1 MIKLYLTIAVV
12 TLIGGVVY
20 GGFYVYQDKQ
30 KRIATLQQNNAKL
43 EVVAKENEQ
52 VVRTMRVET
61 ARLNDLNRSLQGK
74 LSRAEESRERLLT
87 RLQEINLK
95 KESMV
100 NPVEIEK
107 RINDGTDK
115 MVDDLESITSAGE
128 SRLCVT

>member
-20 GGFYVYQDKQ
+20 GGFYFYQDAQ
-30 KRIATLQQNNAKL
+30 KRIATLQQNSAKL

-61 ARLNDLNRSLQGK
+61 ARLNDLNKSLQGK

-115 MVDDLESITSAGE
+115 MFDDLESITSAVE
-128 SRLCVT
+128 

>member
-1 MIKLYLTIAVV
+1 MMVIVV
-12 TLIGGVVY
+12 GLVGGVVY
-20 GGFYVYQDKQ
+20 GGFYFYQDAQ

-61 ARLNDLNRSLQGK
+61 ARLNDLNKSLQGK
-74 LSRAEESRERLLT
+74 LSRAEESREKLLT

-115 MVDDLESITSAGE
+115 MFNDLESITSVVE
-128 SRLCVT
+128 

>member
-1 MIKLYLTIAVV
+1 MFKLHMMVIVV
-12 TLIGGVVY
+12 GLVGGVVY
-20 GGFYVYQDKQ
+20 GGFYFYQDAQ

-115 MVDDLESITSAGE
+115 MFDDLESITSAVE
-128 SRLCVT
+128 

>member
-52 VVRTMRVET
+52 GVRTMRVET

-115 MVDDLESITSAGE
+115 MFDDLESITSAVE
-128 SRLCVT
+128 

>member
-1 MIKLYLTIAVV
+1 MFKLHMMVIVV
-12 TLIGGVVY
+12 GLVGGVLY
-20 GGFYVYQDKQ
+20 GGFYFYQDAQ

-61 ARLNDLNRSLQGK
+61 ARLNDLNKSLQGK

-115 MVDDLESITSAGE
+115 MFDDLESITSAVE
-128 SRLCVT
+128 

>member
-1 MIKLYLTIAVV
+1 MLRVYIMIIVV
-12 TLIGGVVY
+12 GLVGGVVY
-20 GGFYVYQDKQ
+20 GGYYYYQDTQ
-30 KRIATLQQNNAKL
+30 QRLNTLQQNNAKL

-115 MVDDLESITSAGE
+115 MFDDLESITSAVE
-128 SRLCVT
+128 

>member
-30 KRIATLQQNNAKL
+30 KRIAILQQNNAKL

-115 MVDDLESITSAGE
+115 MFDDLESITSAVE
-128 SRLCVT
+128 

>member
-1 MIKLYLTIAVV
+1 MIAVV

-74 LSRAEESRERLLT
+74 LSKAEESRERLLT

-95 KESMV
+95 KESMI
-100 NPVEIEK
+100 NPIEIEK

-115 MVDDLESITSAGE
+115 MFDDLESITSIIE
-128 SRLCVT
+128 

>member
-1 MIKLYLTIAVV
+1 MIKTYLMIAVV

-74 LSRAEESRERLLT
+74 LSKAEESRERLLT

-95 KESMV
+95 KESMI
-100 NPVEIEK
+100 NPIEIEK

-115 MVDDLESITSAGE
+115 MFDDLESITSIVE
-128 SRLCVT
+128 

>member
-30 KRIATLQQNNAKL
+30 KRIAILQQNNAKL

-74 LSRAEESRERLLT
+74 LSRAEESREKLLT

-95 KESMV
+95 KESMI
-100 NPVEIEK
+100 NPIEIEK

-115 MVDDLESITSAGE
+115 MFNDLESITSAVE
-128 SRLCVT
+128 

>member
-1 MIKLYLTIAVV
+1 MMVIVV
-12 TLIGGVVY
+12 GLVAGVVY
-20 GGFYVYQDKQ
+20 GGFYFYQDAQ
-30 KRIATLQQNNAKL
+30 KRIATLQQNSAKL

-61 ARLNDLNRSLQGK
+61 ARLNDLNKSLQGK

-115 MVDDLESITSAGE
+115 MFDDLESITSAVE
-128 SRLCVT
+128 

>member
-61 ARLNDLNRSLQGK
+61 ARLNDLNKSLQGK

-95 KESMV
+95 KESMI
-100 NPVEIEK
+100 NPIEIEK

-115 MVDDLESITSAGE
+115 MFNDLESITSAVE
-128 SRLCVT
+128 

>member
-30 KRIATLQQNNAKL
+30 KRIATL

-61 ARLNDLNRSLQGK
+61 ARLNDLNKSLQGK

-115 MVDDLESITSAGE
+115 MFDDLESITSAVE
-128 SRLCVT
+128 

>member
-115 MVDDLESITSAGE
+115 MFDDLESITSA
-128 SRLCVT
+128 VQ

>member
-61 ARLNDLNRSLQGK
+61 ARLNDLNKSLQGK
-74 LSRAEESRERLLT
+74 LSRAEESREKLLT

-115 MVDDLESITSAGE
+115 MFDDLESITSAVE
-128 SRLCVT
+128 

>member
-12 TLIGGVVY
+12 TLISGVVY

-61 ARLNDLNRSLQGK
+61 ARLNDLNKSLQGK

-115 MVDDLESITSAGE
+115 MFDDLESITSAVE
-128 SRLCVT
+128 

>member
-1 MIKLYLTIAVV
+1 MFKLHMMVIVV
-12 TLIGGVVY
+12 GLVGGVVY
-20 GGFYVYQDKQ
+20 GGFYFYQDAQ
-30 KRIATLQQNNAKL
+30 KRIATLQQNSAKL

-74 LSRAEESRERLLT
+74 LSRAEESREKLLT

-115 MVDDLESITSAGE
+115 MFDDLESITSAVE
-128 SRLCVT
+128 

>member
-1 MIKLYLTIAVV
+1 MIKLYLTIAVI

-61 ARLNDLNRSLQGK
+61 ARLNDLNKSLQGK
-74 LSRAEESRERLLT
+74 LSRAEESREKLLT

-95 KESMV
+95 KESMI
-100 NPVEIEK
+100 NPIEIEK

-115 MVDDLESITSAGE
+115 MFDDLESITSAVE
-128 SRLCVT
+128 

>member
-1 MIKLYLTIAVV
+1 MFKLHMMVIVV
-12 TLIGGVVY
+12 GLVGGVVY
-20 GGFYVYQDKQ
+20 GGFYFYQDAQ

-61 ARLNDLNRSLQGK
+61 ARLNDLNKSLQGK
-74 LSRAEESRERLLT
+74 LSRAEESREKLLT

-95 KESMV
+95 KESMI
-100 NPVEIEK
+100 NPIEIEK

-115 MVDDLESITSAGE
+115 MFNDLESITSIIE
-128 SRLCVT
+128 

>member
-1 MIKLYLTIAVV
+1 MMVIVV
-12 TLIGGVVY
+12 GLVGGVVY
-20 GGFYVYQDKQ
+20 GGFYFYQDAQ

-61 ARLNDLNRSLQGK
+61 ARLNDLNKSLQGK
-74 LSRAEESRERLLT
+74 LSKAEESRERLLT

-95 KESMV
+95 KESMI
-100 NPVEIEK
+100 NPIEIEK

-115 MVDDLESITSAGE
+115 MFNDLESITSAVE
-128 SRLCVT
+128 

>member
-74 LSRAEESRERLLT
+74 LSRAEESREKLLT

-95 KESMV
+95 KESMI
-100 NPVEIEK
+100 NPIEIEK

-115 MVDDLESITSAGE
+115 MFNDLESITSAVE
-128 SRLCVT
+128 

>member
-61 ARLNDLNRSLQGK
+61 ARLNDLNKSLQGK
-74 LSRAEESRERLLT
+74 LSRAEESREKLLT

-95 KESMV
+95 KESMI
-100 NPVEIEK
+100 NPIEIEK

-115 MVDDLESITSAGE
+115 MFDDLESITSAVE
-128 SRLCVT
+128 

>member
-1 MIKLYLTIAVV
+1 MFKLHMMVIVV
-12 TLIGGVVY
+12 GLVGGVVY
-20 GGFYVYQDKQ
+20 GGFYFYQDAQ
-30 KRIATLQQNNAKL
+30 KRIATLQQNSAKL

-115 MVDDLESITSAGE
+115 MFDDLESITSAVE
-128 SRLCVT
+128 

>member
-12 TLIGGVVY
+12 TLIGSVVY

-95 KESMV
+95 KESMI
-100 NPVEIEK
+100 NPIEIEK

-115 MVDDLESITSAGE
+115 MFDDLESITSAVE
-128 SRLCVT
+128 

>member
-61 ARLNDLNRSLQGK
+61 ARLNDLHRSLQGK

-115 MVDDLESITSAGE
+115 MFDDLESITSAVE
-128 SRLCVT
+128 

>member
-115 MVDDLESITSAGE
+115 MFDDLESITSIIE
-128 SRLCVT
+128 

>member
-12 TLIGGVVY
+12 TLISGVVY

-61 ARLNDLNRSLQGK
+61 ARLNDLNKSLQGK

-95 KESMV
+95 KESMI
-100 NPVEIEK
+100 NPIEIEK

-115 MVDDLESITSAGE
+115 MFDDLESITSAVE
-128 SRLCVT
+128 

>member
-1 MIKLYLTIAVV
+1 MMVIVV
-12 TLIGGVVY
+12 GLVGGVVY
-20 GGFYVYQDKQ
+20 GGFYFYQDAQ

-61 ARLNDLNRSLQGK
+61 ARLNDLNKSLQGK
-74 LSRAEESRERLLT
+74 LSRAEESREKLLT

-95 KESMV
+95 KESMI
-100 NPVEIEK
+100 NPIEIEK

-115 MVDDLESITSAGE
+115 MFNDLESITSAVE
-128 SRLCVT
+128 

>member
-61 ARLNDLNRSLQGK
+61 ARLNDLNKSLQGK

-115 MVDDLESITSAGE
+115 MFDDLESITSA
-128 SRLCVT
+128 VQ

>member
-1 MIKLYLTIAVV
+1 MLKIYMLIIVV
-12 TLIGGVVY
+12 GLLGGVVY
-20 GGFYVYQDKQ
+20 GAYAYYQDTQ
-30 KRIATLQQNNAKL
+30 QRIATLQQNNAKL

-115 MVDDLESITSAGE
+115 MFDDLESITSAVE
-128 SRLCVT
+128 